1 MVTIKNIREK
11 NPIIHNITNY
21 VTVNDCANILL
32 ACGASPIM
40 ADEIEEME
48 DIVKI
53 SNGLN
58 INIGTLNART
68 VESMIFAGKLANK
81 MGHTIT
87 LDPVGVGASTL
98 RGEVVKRLLKE
109 VKFSVI
115 CGNISEIKALA
126 LGTLGSKGVDA
137 NLEDVVTEQNLQNT
151 IEVISNF
158 SQKLDSIIV
167 VTGEIDIIAK
177 NEVIYIVKNGHEMMS
192 KITGTGCMLTA
203 LIGGFIA
210 ANRESIVESVVDAV
224 CAMGLAGERAKER
237 LSILDGNLTYRNY
250 IIDEIFN
257 MNDEILLSG
266 KKAVLIKQK

>member
-1 MVTIKNIREK
+1 MKTIKNIREK

-40 ADEIEEME
+40 ADEIKEIE

-68 VESMIFAGKLANK
+68 VESMVLAGKLANK
-81 MGHTIT
+81 MGHTVT

-98 RGEVVKRLLKE
+98 RGEVIKRLLKE

-115 CGNISEIKALA
+115 CGNVSEIKALA

-137 NLEDVVTEQNLQNT
+137 NLEDVVTEENLLST
-151 IEVISNF
+151 IKVIADF
-158 SQKLDSIIV
+158 SKKLDSIIV
-167 VTGEIDIIAK
+167 VTGKIDIIAK
-177 NEVIYIVKNGHEMMS
+177 NETVYVVKNGHEMMS

-210 ANRESIVESVVDAV
+210 ANKENMVESVVDAV
-224 CAMGLAGERAKER
+224 CAMGLAGERARER
-237 LSILDGNLTYRNY
+237 LSTVEGNSTYRNY

-257 MNDEILLSG
+257 MSDEILLNG
-266 KKAVLIKQK
+266 KKALLIK

>member
-1 MVTIKNIREK
+1 MKTIRNVREK

-68 VESMIFAGKLANK
+68 VESMVVAGKLSNE
-81 MGHTIT
+81 MGHTVT
-87 LDPVGVGASTL
+87 LDPVGVGASAL
-98 RGEVVKRLLKE
+98 RAKVIERLLKE

-137 NLEDVVTEQNLQNT
+137 NLEDVITEENLHN
-151 IEVISNF
+151 VIKIIGDF
-158 SQKLDSIIV
+158 SKKIDSIIV
-167 VTGEIDIIAK
+167 VTGKIDIIAK
-177 NEVIYIVKNGHEMMS
+177 NETVYIVKNGHEMMS

-210 ANRESIVESVVDAV
+210 ANKENMVESVVDAV
-224 CAMGLAGERAKER
+224 CAMGLAGERARAR
-237 LSILDGNLTYRNY
+237 LSALDGNSTYRNY

-257 MNDEILLSG
+257 MSDEILLSG
-266 KKAVLIKQK
+266 KKAILIK